1 MLKRHEPDCQKSFG
15 NVYSRLSKGCPNM
28 LKKSFIGVLL
38 CAMMLVIIG
47 GVVGAQ
53 DKTEITYMM

>member
-1 MLKRHEPDCQKSFG
+1 M
-15 NVYSRLSKGCPNM
+15 SRIVRKVLETSIHDMSKGCPNM